1 MKILYCLST
10 FCLLLLACQRP
21 RNLSTFEIKPL
32 PPKVQNFD
40 WVKLADDQAQDGQ
53 ETSSA
58 DGKAFYYHYDVQAD
72 TLWFKLEL
80 YNDVSEDAPAVS
92 VAIDIDTDQSTGIA
106 WYGANSGF
114 MFEKMLS
121 VGPISKEDEMYN
133 GYNGVTNQ
141 EGVSAGDWIN
151 EKQGVLA
158 FHIDRASKSYF
169 IGVSRLDVAPGLKSM
184 HVIGSVGKNA
194 LWNDDI
200 GEVGFA
206 TIDLSSMLEND
217 PGEDG
222 R

>member
-1 MKILYCLST
+1 
-10 FCLLLLACQRP
+10 
-21 RNLSTFEIKPL
+21 
-32 PPKVQNFD
+32 
-40 WVKLADDQAQDGQ
+40 
-53 ETSSA
+53 
-58 DGKAFYYHYDVQAD
+58 
-72 TLWFKLEL
+72 
-80 YNDVSEDAPAVS
+80 
-92 VAIDIDTDQSTGIA
+92 
-106 WYGANSGF
+106 
-114 MFEKMLS
+114 
-121 VGPISKEDEMYN
+121 MYN

-169 IGVSRLDVAPGLKSM
+169 IGVRRLDIAPGLKSM

-200 GEVGFA
+200 GEEGFA
-206 TIDLSSMLEND
+206 TIDLSSMLENG